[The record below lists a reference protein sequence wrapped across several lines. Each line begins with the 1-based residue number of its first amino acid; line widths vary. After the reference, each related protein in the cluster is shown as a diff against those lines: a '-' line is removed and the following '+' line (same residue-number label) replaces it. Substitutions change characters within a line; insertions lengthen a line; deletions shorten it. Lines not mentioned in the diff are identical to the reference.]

1 MPTVLS
7 KMRALFFKST
17 NDYMVIGQ
25 VLKMKNLVTDEQL
38 ETAVKVQRDTLAD
51 QGQAI
56 SLGMILAEL
65 GYVSEAE
72 IVRAINAH
80 YHLDVTSLADDIKGL
95 VGRKRG
101 TFVERLPAPRIPIW
115 LQFSAVIIAITVLTT
130 FVLNFFILS
139 RQKDQLYDQS
149 KKIGMVSLNYFAANA
164 RIPLLED
171 DILQL
176 NTLIKNTTAV
186 EGLVYAVI
194 VDQDQKIKAHT
205 DHDQIGKIL
214 NKSEPLSTETR
225 EGEITYFTTRLPTGR
240 QVLNLAHPVRFQ
252 DKLLGE
258 VHVGVS
264 IDFINE
270 LIRQNKKSVVSLTL
284 TIILVGILVALL
296 MGLRF
301 SHPIEKLVFAT
312 QEIGRGN
319 YHHKVQLGRNDELG
333 NLATAFNQMGNELLR
348 KSRMQESFG
357 KYVGAEVLDMIL
369 ANPEVNWLKGHR
381 NRATT
386 LIADIRGF
394 TAYSD
399 IREPEAVVEALN
411 EYFEIATRTII
422 HYGGY
427 IDKFIGDAVLAV
439 FGVPVYRRNHLE
451 RALRAAL
458 DLQAELK
465 KAGGGGNV
473 LLGAVG
479 ISIDT
484 GEVVA
489 GNIGTQE
496 KMEYTV
502 IGDSVNSASRLN
514 GLAEHLGE
522 VIISQAVFQTMGV
535 LVDAEPLAAP
545 DQGSFRS
552 GDLLP
557 AEKYQES
564 GRFRCDKDS
573 KACLNL
579 PGC

>member
-25 VLKMKNLVTDEQL
+25 VLKMRNLVTDEQL

-80 YHLDVTSLADDIKGL
+80 YHLDVTSLADDIKDL
-95 VGRKRG
+95 VGKKRG

-369 ANPEVNWLKGHR
+369 ANPEANWLKGHR

-394 TAYSD
+394 TAFSD

-465 KAGGGGNV
+465 KASGGGNV

-514 GLAEHLGE
+514 GLAGPGE

-535 LVDAEPLAAP
+535 LVDAEPLGPRQIKGVSEAVISYRLKSIRKAVVS
-545 DQGSFRS
+545 DATRIQR
-552 GDLLP
+552 P
-557 AEKYQES
+557 A
-564 GRFRCDKDS
+564 
-573 KACLNL
+573 
-579 PGC
+579 

>member
-1 MPTVLS
+1 MATFLS
-7 KMRALFFKST
+7 RIRELFIKST
-17 NDYMVIGQ
+17 NDYMIIGQ
-25 VLKMKNLVTDEQL
+25 VLKARNLVTDEQL
-38 ETAVKVQRDTLAD
+38 EKAVQVQRDTLAD
-51 QGQAI
+51 QGRAV
-56 SLGMILAEL
+56 SLGIILTEL
-65 GYVSEAE
+65 GYVGEAE
-72 IVRAINAH
+72 IVRAINDH
-80 YHLDVTSLADDIKGL
+80 YRLEVSSLADDIKEL
-95 VGRKRG
+95 VGKKRG

-171 DILQL
+171 NILQL

-186 EGLVYAVI
+186 EGLVYAII

-205 DHDQIGKIL
+205 DHDQIGKIHQQP
-214 NKSEPLSTETR
+214 EPLSPETR
-225 EGEITYFTTRLPTGR
+225 EGEMTYFTTRLPDGR
-240 QVLNLAHPVRFQ
+240 QVLNLTHPVSFQ

-270 LIRQNKKSVVSLTL
+270 LIRQNKKSIISLTL

-301 SHPIEKLVFAT
+301 SHPVEKLVYAT

-319 YHHKVQLGRNDELG
+319 YHYKVHLGRNDELG

-369 ANPEVNWLKGHR
+369 ANPEGNWLKGHR
-381 NRATT
+381 NQATT
-386 LIADIRGF
+386 VIADIRGF
-394 TAYSD
+394 TAFSD
-399 IREPEAVVEALN
+399 AREPEAVVEALN
-411 EYFEIATRTII
+411 EYFEIATRII
-422 HYGGY
+422 IRYGGY

-451 RALRAAL
+451 RGLAAAL
-458 DLQAELK
+458 DLQVELR
-465 KAGGGGNV
+465 KASGGGNT
-473 LLGAVG
+473 LLASVG

-502 IGDSVNSASRLN
+502 IGDSVNTASRLN
-514 GLAEHLGE
+514 GLAGPGE
-522 VIISQAVFQTMGV
+522 VIISQTVFQKMGP
-535 LVDAEPLAAP
+535 LVDAEPLGP
-545 DQGSFRS
+545 
-552 GDLLP
+552 
-557 AEKYQES
+557 YQIKGVS
-564 GRFRCDKDS
+564 DAVICYRLKSIS
-573 KACLNL
+573 KTIVSHATRTNR
-579 PGC
+579 PV

>member
-25 VLKMKNLVTDEQL
+25 VLKMRNLVTDEQL
-38 ETAVKVQRDTLAD
+38 ETAVKVQRDTLAE

-80 YHLDVTSLADDIKGL
+80 YHLDVTSLADDIKDL

-369 ANPEVNWLKGHR
+369 ANPEANWLKGHR

-465 KAGGGGNV
+465 KASGGGNV

-514 GLAEHLGE
+514 GLAGPGE

-535 LVDAEPLAAP
+535 LVDAEPLGPRQIKGVSEAVISYRLKSIRKAVVS
-545 DQGSFRS
+545 DATRIQR
-552 GDLLP
+552 P
-557 AEKYQES
+557 A
-564 GRFRCDKDS
+564 
-573 KACLNL
+573 
-579 PGC
+579 

>member
-25 VLKMKNLVTDEQL
+25 VLKMRNLVTDEQL

-80 YHLDVTSLADDIKGL
+80 YHLDVTSLADDIKDL

-369 ANPEVNWLKGHR
+369 ANPEANWLKGHR

-465 KAGGGGNV
+465 KANGGGNV

-514 GLAEHLGE
+514 GLAGPGE
-522 VIISQAVFQTMGV
+522 VIISQAVFQAMGV
-535 LVDAEPLAAP
+535 LVDAEPLGPRQIKGVSEAVISYRLKSIRKAVVS
-545 DQGSFRS
+545 DATRIQR
-552 GDLLP
+552 P
-557 AEKYQES
+557 A
-564 GRFRCDKDS
+564 
-573 KACLNL
+573 
-579 PGC
+579 

>member
-1 MPTVLS
+1 MPNFLA
-7 KMRALFFKST
+7 RIRELFLKSS
-17 NDYMVIGQ
+17 NDYMIIGQ
-25 VLKMKNLVTDEQL
+25 VLKAKNLVTDEQL
-38 ETAVKVQRDTLAD
+38 EKAVQVQRDTLAD
-51 QGQAI
+51 QGRAV
-56 SLGMILAEL
+56 SLGIILTEL
-65 GYVSEAE
+65 GFVSEAE
-72 IVRAINAH
+72 IVRAINDH
-80 YHLDVTSLADDIKGL
+80 YRLEVTSLADDIKEL
-95 VGRKRG
+95 VGKKRG

-139 RQKDQLYDQS
+139 RQKEQLYDQS

-171 DILQL
+171 NIPQL
-176 NTLIKNTTAV
+176 NTLIKNATAV
-186 EGLVYAVI
+186 EGLVYAII

-205 DHDQIGKIL
+205 DHDQIGKVYQQP
-214 NKSEPLSTETR
+214 EPLSPETR
-225 EGEITYFTTRLPTGR
+225 EKEMTYFTTRLPNGG
-240 QVLNLAHPVRFQ
+240 QVLNLAHPVSFQ

-270 LIRQNKKSVVSLTL
+270 LIRQNKKAIISLTL

-301 SHPIEKLVFAT
+301 SHPIERLVYAT

-319 YHHKVQLGRNDELG
+319 YHHKVHLGRNDELG

-369 ANPEVNWLKGHR
+369 ANPEGNWLRGHR
-381 NRATT
+381 NQATT
-386 LIADIRGF
+386 LFADIRGF
-394 TAYSD
+394 TAFSD
-399 IREPEAVVEALN
+399 AREPEAVVEALN
-411 EYFEIATRTII
+411 EYFEIATRII
-422 HYGGY
+422 IRYGGY

-451 RALRAAL
+451 RGLAAAL
-458 DLQAELK
+458 ELQSELR
-465 KAGGGGNV
+465 KATGGGNP
-473 LLGAVG
+473 LLTAVG

-502 IGDSVNSASRLN
+502 IGDSVNTASRLN
-514 GLAEHLGE
+514 GLAGPGE
-522 VIISQAVFQTMGV
+522 VIISQTVFQKMGP
-535 LVDAEPLAAP
+535 LVDAEPFGPCRIKGVADAVVCYRLKGLTKAP
-545 DQGSFRS
+545 VSHATGIKR
-552 GDLLP
+552 P
-557 AEKYQES
+557 A
-564 GRFRCDKDS
+564 
-573 KACLNL
+573 
-579 PGC
+579 

>member
-80 YHLDVTSLADDIKGL
+80 YHLDVTSLADDIKDL

-465 KAGGGGNV
+465 KASGGGNV

-514 GLAEHLGE
+514 GLAGPGE

-535 LVDAEPLAAP
+535 LVDAEPLGPRQIKGVSEAVISYRLKSIRKAVVS
-545 DQGSFRS
+545 DATRIQR
-552 GDLLP
+552 P
-557 AEKYQES
+557 A
-564 GRFRCDKDS
+564 
-573 KACLNL
+573 
-579 PGC
+579 

>member
-1 MPTVLS
+1 
-7 KMRALFFKST
+7 
-17 NDYMVIGQ
+17 
-25 VLKMKNLVTDEQL
+25 
-38 ETAVKVQRDTLAD
+38 
-51 QGQAI
+51 
-56 SLGMILAEL
+56 MILAEL

-319 YHHKVQLGRNDELG
+319 YRQ
-333 NLATAFNQMGNELLR
+333 
-348 KSRMQESFG
+348 
-357 KYVGAEVLDMIL
+357 
-369 ANPEVNWLKGHR
+369 
-381 NRATT
+381 
-386 LIADIRGF
+386 
-394 TAYSD
+394 
-399 IREPEAVVEALN
+399 
-411 EYFEIATRTII
+411 
-422 HYGGY
+422 
-427 IDKFIGDAVLAV
+427 
-439 FGVPVYRRNHLE
+439 
-451 RALRAAL
+451 
-458 DLQAELK
+458 
-465 KAGGGGNV
+465 
-473 LLGAVG
+473 
-479 ISIDT
+479 
-484 GEVVA
+484 
-489 GNIGTQE
+489 
-496 KMEYTV
+496 
-502 IGDSVNSASRLN
+502 
-514 GLAEHLGE
+514 
-522 VIISQAVFQTMGV
+522 
-535 LVDAEPLAAP
+535 
-545 DQGSFRS
+545 QGSAGPQRRTR
-552 GDLLP
+552 
-557 AEKYQES
+557 Q
-564 GRFRCDKDS
+564 
-573 KACLNL
+573 
-579 PGC
+579 PGHGV

>member
-1 MPTVLS
+1 MPTFLA
-7 KMRALFFKST
+7 RIREIFRKSS
-17 NDYMVIGQ
+17 NDYMIIGQ
-25 VLKMKNLVTDEQL
+25 VLKAKHLVTDEQL
-38 ETAVKVQRDTLAD
+38 EKAVQVQRDTLAD
-51 QGQAI
+51 QGRAV
-56 SLGMILAEL
+56 SLGIILTEL
-65 GYVSEAE
+65 GFVSEAE
-72 IVRAINAH
+72 IVRAINDH
-80 YHLDVTSLADDIKGL
+80 YRLEVTSLADDIKEL
-95 VGRKRG
+95 VGKKRG

-139 RQKDQLYDQS
+139 RQKEQLYEQS

-171 DILQL
+171 NIPQL
-176 NTLIKNTTAV
+176 NTLIKNATAV
-186 EGLVYAVI
+186 EGLVYAII

-205 DHDQIGKIL
+205 DHDQIGKVYQQP
-214 NKSEPLSTETR
+214 EPLSPETR
-225 EGEITYFTTRLPTGR
+225 EKEMTYFTTRLPNGG
-240 QVLNLAHPVRFQ
+240 QVLNLAHPVSFQ

-270 LIRQNKKSVVSLTL
+270 LIRQNKKAIISLTL

-301 SHPIEKLVFAT
+301 SHPIERLVYAT

-319 YHHKVQLGRNDELG
+319 YHHKVHLGRNDELG

-369 ANPEVNWLKGHR
+369 ANPEGNWLRGHR
-381 NRATT
+381 NKATT
-386 LIADIRGF
+386 LFADIRGF
-394 TAYSD
+394 TAFSD
-399 IREPEAVVEALN
+399 AREPEAVVEALN
-411 EYFEIATRTII
+411 EYFEIATRII
-422 HYGGY
+422 IRYGGY

-451 RALRAAL
+451 RGLAAAL
-458 DLQAELK
+458 ELQSELR
-465 KAGGGGNV
+465 KASGGGNP
-473 LLGAVG
+473 LLTAVG

-502 IGDSVNSASRLN
+502 IGDSVNTASRLN
-514 GLAEHLGE
+514 GLAGPGE
-522 VIISQAVFQTMGV
+522 VIISQTVFQKMGP
-535 LVDAEPLAAP
+535 LVDAEPFGPCRIKGVADAVVCYRLKGLTKAP
-545 DQGSFRS
+545 VSHATRIKR
-552 GDLLP
+552 P
-557 AEKYQES
+557 A
-564 GRFRCDKDS
+564 
-573 KACLNL
+573 
-579 PGC
+579 

>member
-25 VLKMKNLVTDEQL
+25 VLKMRNLVTDEQL

-80 YHLDVTSLADDIKGL
+80 YHLDVTSLADDIKDL

-465 KAGGGGNV
+465 KASGGGNV

-514 GLAEHLGE
+514 GLAGPGE

-535 LVDAEPLAAP
+535 LVDAEPLGPRQIKGVSEAVISYRLKSIRKAVVS
-545 DQGSFRS
+545 DATRIQR
-552 GDLLP
+552 P
-557 AEKYQES
+557 A
-564 GRFRCDKDS
+564 
-573 KACLNL
+573 
-579 PGC
+579 

>member
-1 MPTVLS
+1 MPTLLA
-7 KMRALFFKST
+7 KIRALFVKST
-17 NDYMVIGQ
+17 NDYMIIGE
-25 VLKMKNLVTDEQL
+25 VLKMRNLVTDEQL
-38 ETAVKVQRDTLAD
+38 ETAVTVQRETLAER
-51 QGQAI
+51 GQAV
-56 SLGMILAEL
+56 SLGMILVEL
-65 GYVSEAE
+65 GYVGEAE
-72 IVRAINAH
+72 IVAAINAH
-80 YHLDVTSLADDIKGL
+80 YHLQVTSLSDDIKDL
-95 VGRKRG
+95 VNKKRG
-101 TFVERLPAPRIPIW
+101 TFVDRLPAPRIPIW

-171 DILQL
+171 NILQL

-186 EGLVYAVI
+186 EGLVYAII

-205 DHDQIGKIL
+205 DHNQIGKVHQ
-214 NKSEPLSTETR
+214 KSPPVSPETR
-225 EGEITYFTTRLPTGR
+225 EGEMTYFTTRLPTGR
-240 QVLNLAHPVRFQ
+240 QVLNLTHPVRFQ

-270 LIRQNKKSVVSLTL
+270 LIRQNKKSVISLTL

-301 SHPIEKLVFAT
+301 SHPIEKLVYAT

-319 YHHKVQLGRNDELG
+319 YRYKVQLGRNDELG

-369 ANPEVNWLKGHR
+369 ANPEGNWLKGHR

-394 TAYSD
+394 TAFSNA
-399 IREPEAVVEALN
+399 REPEAVVEALN
-411 EYFEIATRTII
+411 EYFEIATRVII
-422 HYGGY
+422 RYGGY

-458 DLQAELK
+458 DLQAELQ
-465 KAGGGGNV
+465 KASGNNA
-473 LLGAVG
+473 LLGVVG
-479 ISIDT
+479 ISVDT

-502 IGDSVNSASRLN
+502 IGDSVNTASRLN
-514 GLAEHLGE
+514 GLAGPGE
-522 VIISQAVFQTMGV
+522 VIISEAVFQKMGA
-535 LVDAEPLAAP
+535 LVDAEPLGPHQIKGVSEAVI
-545 DQGSFRS
+545 SYRLKS
-552 GDLLP
+552 I
-557 AEKYQES
+557 
-564 GRFRCDKDS
+564 R
-573 KACLNL
+573 KAVYSHETRIKR
-579 PGC
+579 PV

>member
-80 YHLDVTSLADDIKGL
+80 YHLDVTSLADDIKDL

-394 TAYSD
+394 TAFSD

-465 KAGGGGNV
+465 KASGGGNV

-514 GLAEHLGE
+514 GLAGPGE

-535 LVDAEPLAAP
+535 LVDAEPLGPRQIKGVSEAVISYRLKSIRKAVVS
-545 DQGSFRS
+545 DATRIQR
-552 GDLLP
+552 P
-557 AEKYQES
+557 A
-564 GRFRCDKDS
+564 
-573 KACLNL
+573 
-579 PGC
+579 

>member
-25 VLKMKNLVTDEQL
+25 VLKMRNLVTDEQL

-80 YHLDVTSLADDIKGL
+80 YHLDVTSLADDIKDL

-312 QEIGRGN
+312 QEISRGN

-465 KAGGGGNV
+465 KASGGGNV

-514 GLAEHLGE
+514 GLAGPGE

-535 LVDAEPLAAP
+535 LVDAEPLGPRQIKGVSEAVISYRLKSIRKAVVS
-545 DQGSFRS
+545 DATRIQR
-552 GDLLP
+552 P
-557 AEKYQES
+557 A
-564 GRFRCDKDS
+564 
-573 KACLNL
+573 
-579 PGC
+579 

>member
-25 VLKMKNLVTDEQL
+25 VLKMRNLVTDEQL

-80 YHLDVTSLADDIKGL
+80 YHLDVTSLADDIKDL

-394 TAYSD
+394 TAFSD

-465 KAGGGGNV
+465 KASGGGNV

-514 GLAEHLGE
+514 GLAGPGE
-522 VIISQAVFQTMGV
+522 VIISQAVFQAMGV
-535 LVDAEPLAAP
+535 LVDAEPLGPRQIKGVSEAVISYRLKSIRKAVVS
-545 DQGSFRS
+545 DATRIQR
-552 GDLLP
+552 P
-557 AEKYQES
+557 A
-564 GRFRCDKDS
+564 
-573 KACLNL
+573 
-579 PGC
+579 

>member
-1 MPTVLS
+1 MPTVFS

-25 VLKMKNLVTDEQL
+25 VLKMRNLVTDEQL

-80 YHLDVTSLADDIKGL
+80 YHLDVTSLADDIKDL

-394 TAYSD
+394 TAFSD

-465 KAGGGGNV
+465 KASGGGNV

-514 GLAEHLGE
+514 GLAGPGE

-535 LVDAEPLAAP
+535 LVDAEPLGPRQIKGVSEAVISYRLKSIRKAVVS
-545 DQGSFRS
+545 DATRIQR
-552 GDLLP
+552 P
-557 AEKYQES
+557 A
-564 GRFRCDKDS
+564 
-573 KACLNL
+573 
-579 PGC
+579 

>member
-1 MPTVLS
+1 MPTLLA
-7 KMRALFFKST
+7 KIRALFVKST
-17 NDYMVIGQ
+17 NDYMIIGE
-25 VLKMKNLVTDEQL
+25 VLKMRNLVTDEQL
-38 ETAVKVQRDTLAD
+38 ETAVTVQRETLAER
-51 QGQAI
+51 GQAV
-56 SLGMILAEL
+56 SLGMILVEL
-65 GYVSEAE
+65 GYVGEAE
-72 IVRAINAH
+72 IVAAINAH
-80 YHLDVTSLADDIKGL
+80 YHLQVTSLSDDIKDL
-95 VGRKRG
+95 VSKKRG
-101 TFVERLPAPRIPIW
+101 TFVDRLPAPRIPIW

-171 DILQL
+171 NILQL

-186 EGLVYAVI
+186 EGLVYAII

-205 DHDQIGKIL
+205 DHNQIGKVHQ
-214 NKSEPLSTETR
+214 KSPPLSPETR
-225 EGEITYFTTRLPTGR
+225 EGEMTYFTTRLPTGR
-240 QVLNLAHPVRFQ
+240 QVLNLTHPVRFQ

-270 LIRQNKKSVVSLTL
+270 LIRQNKKSVISLTL

-301 SHPIEKLVFAT
+301 SHPIEKLVYAT

-319 YHHKVQLGRNDELG
+319 YRYKVQLGRNDELG

-369 ANPEVNWLKGHR
+369 ANPEGNWLKGHR

-394 TAYSD
+394 TAFSNA
-399 IREPEAVVEALN
+399 REPEAVVEALN
-411 EYFEIATRTII
+411 EYFEIATRVII
-422 HYGGY
+422 RYGGY

-458 DLQAELK
+458 DLQAELQ
-465 KAGGGGNV
+465 KASGNNA
-473 LLGAVG
+473 LLGVVG
-479 ISIDT
+479 ISVDT

-502 IGDSVNSASRLN
+502 IGDSVNTASRLN
-514 GLAEHLGE
+514 GLAGPGE
-522 VIISQAVFQTMGV
+522 VIISEAVFQKMGA
-535 LVDAEPLAAP
+535 LVDAEPLGPHQIKGVSEAVI
-545 DQGSFRS
+545 SYRLKS
-552 GDLLP
+552 I
-557 AEKYQES
+557 
-564 GRFRCDKDS
+564 R
-573 KACLNL
+573 KAVYSHETRIKR
-579 PGC
+579 PV

>member
-1 MPTVLS
+1 MPTFLA
-7 KMRALFFKST
+7 RIRELFLKSS
-17 NDYMVIGQ
+17 NDYMIIGQ
-25 VLKMKNLVTDEQL
+25 VLKAKNLVTDEQL
-38 ETAVKVQRDTLAD
+38 EKAVQVQRDTLAD
-51 QGQAI
+51 QGRAV
-56 SLGMILAEL
+56 SLGIILTEL
-65 GYVSEAE
+65 GFVSEAE
-72 IVRAINAH
+72 IVRAINDH
-80 YHLDVTSLADDIKGL
+80 YRLEVTSLADDIKEL
-95 VGRKRG
+95 VGKKRG

-139 RQKDQLYDQS
+139 RQKEQLYEQS

-171 DILQL
+171 NIPQL
-176 NTLIKNTTAV
+176 NTLIKNATAV
-186 EGLVYAVI
+186 EGLVYAII

-205 DHDQIGKIL
+205 DHDQIGKVYQQP
-214 NKSEPLSTETR
+214 EPLSPETR
-225 EGEITYFTTRLPTGR
+225 EKKMTYFTTRLPNGG
-240 QVLNLAHPVRFQ
+240 QVLNLAHPVSFQ

-270 LIRQNKKSVVSLTL
+270 LIRQNKKAIISLTL

-301 SHPIEKLVFAT
+301 SHPIERLVYAT

-319 YHHKVQLGRNDELG
+319 YHHKVHLGRNDELG

-369 ANPEVNWLKGHR
+369 ANPEGNWLRGHR
-381 NRATT
+381 NQATT
-386 LIADIRGF
+386 LFADIRGF
-394 TAYSD
+394 TAFSD
-399 IREPEAVVEALN
+399 AREPEAVVEALN
-411 EYFEIATRTII
+411 EYFEIATRVII
-422 HYGGY
+422 RYGGY

-451 RALRAAL
+451 RGLAAAL
-458 DLQAELK
+458 ELQSELR
-465 KAGGGGNV
+465 KATGGGNP
-473 LLGAVG
+473 LLTAVG

-514 GLAEHLGE
+514 GLAGPGE
-522 VIISQAVFQTMGV
+522 VIISQTVFQKMGP
-535 LVDAEPLAAP
+535 LVDAEPFGPCRIKGVADAVVCYRLKGLTKAP
-545 DQGSFRS
+545 VSHATGIKR
-552 GDLLP
+552 P
-557 AEKYQES
+557 A
-564 GRFRCDKDS
+564 
-573 KACLNL
+573 
-579 PGC
+579 

>member
-1 MPTVLS
+1 MPSLLA
-7 KMRALFFKST
+7 KIRELFVKSS
-17 NDYMVIGQ
+17 NDYMIIGQ
-25 VLKMKNLVTDEQL
+25 VLKTRNLVTDEQL
-38 ETAVKVQRDTLAD
+38 ATAVRVQRETLAE
-51 QGQAI
+51 QGQAV

-65 GYVSEAE
+65 GYVGEAE

-80 YHLDVTSLADDIKGL
+80 YHLEVTSLSDDIKDL
-95 VGRKRG
+95 VSKKRG

-171 DILQL
+171 NILQL

-186 EGLVYAVI
+186 EGLVYAII
-194 VDQDQKIKAHT
+194 VDQDQIIKAHT
-205 DHDQIGKIL
+205 DHNQIGKIHQ
-214 NKSEPLSTETR
+214 KSAPLSPEIR
-225 EGEITYFTTRLPTGR
+225 EGEMTYFTTRLATGR

-270 LIRQNKKSVVSLTL
+270 LIRQNKKSVISLTL

-301 SHPIEKLVFAT
+301 SHPIEKLVYAT

-369 ANPEVNWLKGHR
+369 ANPEGNWLKGHR

-394 TAYSD
+394 TAFSNA
-399 IREPEAVVEALN
+399 REPEAVVEALN
-411 EYFEIATRTII
+411 EYFEIATRVII
-422 HYGGY
+422 RYGGY

-451 RALRAAL
+451 RALGAAL

-465 KAGGGGNV
+465 KASGGGNV

-502 IGDSVNSASRLN
+502 IGDSVNAASRLN
-514 GLAEHLGE
+514 GLAGPGE
-522 VIISQAVFQTMGV
+522 VIISQAVFQKMGA
-535 LVDAEPLAAP
+535 LVDAEPLGPRQIKGVSEAVACYRLK
-545 DQGSFRS
+545 SIR
-552 GDLLP
+552 
-557 AEKYQES
+557 
-564 GRFRCDKDS
+564 
-573 KACLNL
+573 KAVVSYETRIKR
-579 PGC
+579 PV

>member
-25 VLKMKNLVTDEQL
+25 VLKMRNLVTDEQL
-38 ETAVKVQRDTLAD
+38 ETAVKVQRDTLAE

-80 YHLDVTSLADDIKGL
+80 YHLDVTSLADDIKDL

-369 ANPEVNWLKGHR
+369 ANPEANWLKGHR

-394 TAYSD
+394 TAFSD

-465 KAGGGGNV
+465 KANGGGNV

-514 GLAEHLGE
+514 GLAGPGE
-522 VIISQAVFQTMGV
+522 VIISQAVFQAMGV
-535 LVDAEPLAAP
+535 LVDAEPLGPRQIKGVSEAVISYRLKSIRKAVVS
-545 DQGSFRS
+545 DATRIQR
-552 GDLLP
+552 P
-557 AEKYQES
+557 A
-564 GRFRCDKDS
+564 
-573 KACLNL
+573 
-579 PGC
+579 

>member
-1 MPTVLS
+1 
-7 KMRALFFKST
+7 MRALFFKST

-38 ETAVKVQRDTLAD
+38 ETAVKVQRDTLAE

-80 YHLDVTSLADDIKGL
+80 YHLDVTSLADDIKDL

-369 ANPEVNWLKGHR
+369 ANPEANWLKGHR

-394 TAYSD
+394 TAFSD

-465 KAGGGGNV
+465 KASGGGNV

-514 GLAEHLGE
+514 GLAGPGE

-535 LVDAEPLAAP
+535 LVDAEPLGPRQIKGVSEAVISYRLKSIRKAVVS
-545 DQGSFRS
+545 DATRIQR
-552 GDLLP
+552 P
-557 AEKYQES
+557 A
-564 GRFRCDKDS
+564 
-573 KACLNL
+573 
-579 PGC
+579 

>member
-1 MPTVLS
+1 
-7 KMRALFFKST
+7 MRALFFKST

-25 VLKMKNLVTDEQL
+25 VLKMRNLVTDEQL

-80 YHLDVTSLADDIKGL
+80 YHLDVTSLADDIKDL

-369 ANPEVNWLKGHR
+369 ANPEANWLKGHR

-394 TAYSD
+394 TAFSD

-465 KAGGGGNV
+465 KASGGGNV

-514 GLAEHLGE
+514 GLAGPGE

-535 LVDAEPLAAP
+535 LVDAEPLGPRQIKGVSEAVISYRLKSIRKAVVS
-545 DQGSFRS
+545 DATRIQR
-552 GDLLP
+552 P
-557 AEKYQES
+557 A
-564 GRFRCDKDS
+564 
-573 KACLNL
+573 
-579 PGC
+579 

>member
-25 VLKMKNLVTDEQL
+25 VLKMRNLVTDEQL

-465 KAGGGGNV
+465 KASGGGNV

-514 GLAEHLGE
+514 GLAGPGE

-535 LVDAEPLAAP
+535 LVDAEPLGPRQIKGVSEAVISYRLKSIRKAVVS
-545 DQGSFRS
+545 DATRIQR
-552 GDLLP
+552 P
-557 AEKYQES
+557 A
-564 GRFRCDKDS
+564 
-573 KACLNL
+573 
-579 PGC
+579 

>member
-1 MPTVLS
+1 MPTLLA
-7 KMRALFFKST
+7 KIRALFVKST
-17 NDYMVIGQ
+17 NDYMIIGE
-25 VLKMKNLVTDEQL
+25 VLKMRNLVTDEQL
-38 ETAVKVQRDTLAD
+38 ETAVTVQRETLAER
-51 QGQAI
+51 GQAV
-56 SLGMILAEL
+56 SLGMILVEL
-65 GYVSEAE
+65 GYVGEAE
-72 IVRAINAH
+72 IVAAINAH
-80 YHLDVTSLADDIKGL
+80 YHLQVTSLSDDIKDL
-95 VGRKRG
+95 VNKKRG
-101 TFVERLPAPRIPIW
+101 TFVDRLPAPRIPIW

-149 KKIGMVSLNYFAANA
+149 KKIGMVSLNYFAVNA

-171 DILQL
+171 NILQL

-186 EGLVYAVI
+186 EGLVYAII

-205 DHDQIGKIL
+205 DHNQIGKVHQ
-214 NKSEPLSTETR
+214 KSPPLSPETR
-225 EGEITYFTTRLPTGR
+225 EGEMTYFTTRLPTGR
-240 QVLNLAHPVRFQ
+240 QVLNLTHPVRFQ

-270 LIRQNKKSVVSLTL
+270 LIRQNKKSVISLTL

-301 SHPIEKLVFAT
+301 SHPIEKLVYAT

-319 YHHKVQLGRNDELG
+319 YRYKVQLGRNDELG

-369 ANPEVNWLKGHR
+369 ANPEGNWLKGHR

-394 TAYSD
+394 TAFSNA
-399 IREPEAVVEALN
+399 REPEAVVEALN
-411 EYFEIATRTII
+411 EYFEIATRVII
-422 HYGGY
+422 RYGGY

-458 DLQAELK
+458 DLQAELQ
-465 KAGGGGNV
+465 KASGNNV
-473 LLGAVG
+473 LLGVVG
-479 ISIDT
+479 ISVDT

-502 IGDSVNSASRLN
+502 IGDSVNTASRLN
-514 GLAEHLGE
+514 GLAGPGE
-522 VIISQAVFQTMGV
+522 VIISEAVFQKMGA
-535 LVDAEPLAAP
+535 LVDAEPLGPHQIKGVSEAVI
-545 DQGSFRS
+545 SYRLKS
-552 GDLLP
+552 I
-557 AEKYQES
+557 
-564 GRFRCDKDS
+564 R
-573 KACLNL
+573 KAVFSHETRIKR
-579 PGC
+579 PV

>member
-240 QVLNLAHPVRFQ
+240 QVLNLAHPVRFK

-465 KAGGGGNV
+465 KASGGGNV

-514 GLAEHLGE
+514 GLAGPGE

-535 LVDAEPLAAP
+535 LVDAEPLGPRQIKGVSEAVISYRLKSIRKAVVS
-545 DQGSFRS
+545 DATRIQR
-552 GDLLP
+552 P
-557 AEKYQES
+557 A
-564 GRFRCDKDS
+564 
-573 KACLNL
+573 
-579 PGC
+579 

>member
-1 MPTVLS
+1 MI
-7 KMRALFFKST
+7 
-17 NDYMVIGQ
+17 IGQ
-25 VLKMKNLVTDEQL
+25 VLKAKNLVTDEQL
-38 ETAVKVQRDTLAD
+38 EKAVQVQRDTLAD
-51 QGQAI
+51 QGRAV
-56 SLGMILAEL
+56 SLGIILTEL
-65 GYVSEAE
+65 GFVSEAE
-72 IVRAINAH
+72 IVRAINDH
-80 YHLDVTSLADDIKGL
+80 YRLEVTSLADDIKEL
-95 VGRKRG
+95 VGKKRG

-139 RQKDQLYDQS
+139 RQKEQLYEQS

-171 DILQL
+171 NIPQL
-176 NTLIKNTTAV
+176 NTLIKNATAV
-186 EGLVYAVI
+186 EGLVYAII

-205 DHDQIGKIL
+205 DHDQIGKVYQQP
-214 NKSEPLSTETR
+214 EPLSPETR
-225 EGEITYFTTRLPTGR
+225 EKKMTYFTTRLPNGG
-240 QVLNLAHPVRFQ
+240 QVLNLAHPVSFQ

-270 LIRQNKKSVVSLTL
+270 LIRQNKKAIISLTL

-301 SHPIEKLVFAT
+301 SHPIERLVYAT

-319 YHHKVQLGRNDELG
+319 YHHKVHLGRNDELG

-369 ANPEVNWLKGHR
+369 ANPEGNWLRGHR
-381 NRATT
+381 NQATT
-386 LIADIRGF
+386 LFADIRGF
-394 TAYSD
+394 TAFSD
-399 IREPEAVVEALN
+399 AREPEAVVEALN
-411 EYFEIATRTII
+411 EYFEIATRVII
-422 HYGGY
+422 RYGGY

-451 RALRAAL
+451 RGLAAAL
-458 DLQAELK
+458 ELQSELR
-465 KAGGGGNV
+465 KATGGGNP
-473 LLGAVG
+473 LLTAVG

-514 GLAEHLGE
+514 GLAGPGE
-522 VIISQAVFQTMGV
+522 VIISQTVFQKMGP
-535 LVDAEPLAAP
+535 LVDAEPFGPCRIKGVADAVVCYRLKGLTKVPVSHAT
-545 DQGSFRS
+545 GIKR
-552 GDLLP
+552 P
-557 AEKYQES
+557 A
-564 GRFRCDKDS
+564 
-573 KACLNL
+573 
-579 PGC
+579 

>member
-1 MPTVLS
+1 MPTLLA
-7 KMRALFFKST
+7 KIRALFVKST
-17 NDYMVIGQ
+17 NDYMIIGE
-25 VLKMKNLVTDEQL
+25 VLKMRNLVTDEQL
-38 ETAVKVQRDTLAD
+38 ETALTVQRETLAER
-51 QGQAI
+51 GQAV
-56 SLGMILAEL
+56 SLGMILVEL
-65 GYVSEAE
+65 GYVGEAE
-72 IVRAINAH
+72 IVEAINAH
-80 YHLDVTSLADDIKGL
+80 YHLQVISLSDDIKDL
-95 VGRKRG
+95 VSKKRG
-101 TFVERLPAPRIPIW
+101 TFVDRLPAPRIPIW

-171 DILQL
+171 NILQL

-186 EGLVYAVI
+186 EGLVYAII

-205 DHDQIGKIL
+205 DHNQIGKIHQ
-214 NKSEPLSTETR
+214 KSPPLSPETR
-225 EGEITYFTTRLPTGR
+225 EGEMTYFTTRLPTGR
-240 QVLNLAHPVRFQ
+240 QVLNLTHPVRFQ

-270 LIRQNKKSVVSLTL
+270 LIRQNKKSVISLTL

-301 SHPIEKLVFAT
+301 SHPIEKLVYAT

-319 YHHKVQLGRNDELG
+319 YRYKVQLGRNDELG

-369 ANPEVNWLKGHR
+369 ANPEGNWLKGHR

-394 TAYSD
+394 TAFSNA
-399 IREPEAVVEALN
+399 REPEAVVEALN
-411 EYFEIATRTII
+411 EYFEIATRVII
-422 HYGGY
+422 RYGGY

-458 DLQAELK
+458 DLQAELQ
-465 KAGGGGNV
+465 KASGKNA
-473 LLGAVG
+473 LLGVVG
-479 ISIDT
+479 ISVDT

-502 IGDSVNSASRLN
+502 IGDSVNTASRLN
-514 GLAEHLGE
+514 GLAGPGE
-522 VIISQAVFQTMGV
+522 VIISEAVFQKMGA
-535 LVDAEPLAAP
+535 LVEAEPLGPHQIKGVSEAVI
-545 DQGSFRS
+545 SYRLKS
-552 GDLLP
+552 I
-557 AEKYQES
+557 
-564 GRFRCDKDS
+564 R
-573 KACLNL
+573 KAVFSHETRIKRLV
-579 PGC
+579 

>member
-25 VLKMKNLVTDEQL
+25 VLKMRNLVTDEQL

-369 ANPEVNWLKGHR
+369 ANPEANWLKGHR

-394 TAYSD
+394 TAFSD

-465 KAGGGGNV
+465 KASGGGNV

-514 GLAEHLGE
+514 GLAGPGE

-535 LVDAEPLAAP
+535 LVDAEPLGPRQIKGVSEAVISYRLKSIRKAVVS
-545 DQGSFRS
+545 DATRIQR
-552 GDLLP
+552 P
-557 AEKYQES
+557 A
-564 GRFRCDKDS
+564 
-573 KACLNL
+573 
-579 PGC
+579 

>member
-1 MPTVLS
+1 MPTLLA
-7 KMRALFFKST
+7 KIRALFVKST
-17 NDYMVIGQ
+17 NDYMIIGE
-25 VLKMKNLVTDEQL
+25 VLKMRNLVTDEQL
-38 ETAVKVQRDTLAD
+38 ETAVTVQRETLAER
-51 QGQAI
+51 GQAV
-56 SLGMILAEL
+56 SLGMILVEL
-65 GYVSEAE
+65 GYVGEAE
-72 IVRAINAH
+72 IVEAINAH
-80 YHLDVTSLADDIKGL
+80 YHLQVTSLSDDIKDL
-95 VGRKRG
+95 VSKKRG
-101 TFVERLPAPRIPIW
+101 TFVDRLPAPRIPIW

-171 DILQL
+171 NILQL

-186 EGLVYAVI
+186 EGLVYAII

-205 DHDQIGKIL
+205 DHNQIGKVHQ
-214 NKSEPLSTETR
+214 KSPPLSPETR
-225 EGEITYFTTRLPTGR
+225 EGEMTYFTTRLPTGR
-240 QVLNLAHPVRFQ
+240 QVLNLTHPVRFQ

-270 LIRQNKKSVVSLTL
+270 LIRQNKKSVISLTL

-301 SHPIEKLVFAT
+301 SHPIEKLVYAT

-319 YHHKVQLGRNDELG
+319 YRYKVQLGRNDELG

-369 ANPEVNWLKGHR
+369 ANPEGNWLKGHR

-394 TAYSD
+394 TAFSNA
-399 IREPEAVVEALN
+399 REPEAVVEALN
-411 EYFEIATRTII
+411 EYFEIATRVII
-422 HYGGY
+422 RYGGY

-458 DLQAELK
+458 DLQAELQ
-465 KAGGGGNV
+465 KASGQNA
-473 LLGAVG
+473 LLGVVG

-502 IGDSVNSASRLN
+502 IGDSVNTASRLN
-514 GLAEHLGE
+514 GLAGPGE
-522 VIISQAVFQTMGV
+522 VIISEAVFQKMGA
-535 LVDAEPLAAP
+535 LVDAEPLGPHQIKGVSEAVI
-545 DQGSFRS
+545 SYRLKS
-552 GDLLP
+552 I
-557 AEKYQES
+557 
-564 GRFRCDKDS
+564 R
-573 KACLNL
+573 KAVFSHETRIKR
-579 PGC
+579 PV

>member
-25 VLKMKNLVTDEQL
+25 VLKMRNLVTDEQL

-80 YHLDVTSLADDIKGL
+80 YHLDVTSLADDIKDL

-394 TAYSD
+394 TAFSD

-465 KAGGGGNV
+465 KASGGGNV

-514 GLAEHLGE
+514 GLAGPGE

-535 LVDAEPLAAP
+535 LVDAEPLGPRQIKGVSEAVISYRLKSIRKAVVS
-545 DQGSFRS
+545 DATRIQR
-552 GDLLP
+552 P
-557 AEKYQES
+557 A
-564 GRFRCDKDS
+564 
-573 KACLNL
+573 
-579 PGC
+579 

>member
-25 VLKMKNLVTDEQL
+25 VLKMRNLVTDEQL

-205 DHDQIGKIL
+205 DHDQIGKIF

-465 KAGGGGNV
+465 KASGGGNV

-514 GLAEHLGE
+514 GLAGPGE

-535 LVDAEPLAAP
+535 LVDAEPLGPRQIKGVSEAVISYRLKSIRKAVVS
-545 DQGSFRS
+545 DATRIQR
-552 GDLLP
+552 P
-557 AEKYQES
+557 A
-564 GRFRCDKDS
+564 
-573 KACLNL
+573 
-579 PGC
+579 

>member
-25 VLKMKNLVTDEQL
+25 VLKMRNLVTDEQL

-80 YHLDVTSLADDIKGL
+80 YHLDVTSLADDIKDL

-369 ANPEVNWLKGHR
+369 ANPEANWLKGHR

-465 KAGGGGNV
+465 KASGGGNV

-514 GLAEHLGE
+514 GLAGPGE

-535 LVDAEPLAAP
+535 LVDAEPLGPRQIKGVSEAVISYRLKSIRKAVVS
-545 DQGSFRS
+545 DATRIQR
-552 GDLLP
+552 P
-557 AEKYQES
+557 A
-564 GRFRCDKDS
+564 
-573 KACLNL
+573 
-579 PGC
+579 

>member
-25 VLKMKNLVTDEQL
+25 VLKMRNLVTDEQL

-80 YHLDVTSLADDIKGL
+80 YHLDVTSLADDIKDL

-369 ANPEVNWLKGHR
+369 ANPEANWLKGHR

-465 KAGGGGNV
+465 KASGGGNV

-514 GLAEHLGE
+514 GLAGPGE
-522 VIISQAVFQTMGV
+522 VIISQDVFQTMGV
-535 LVDAEPLAAP
+535 LVDAEPLGPRQIKGVSEAVISYRLKSIRKAVVS
-545 DQGSFRS
+545 DATRIQR
-552 GDLLP
+552 P
-557 AEKYQES
+557 A
-564 GRFRCDKDS
+564 
-573 KACLNL
+573 
-579 PGC
+579 

>member
-1 MPTVLS
+1 MPTLLA
-7 KMRALFFKST
+7 KIRALFVKST
-17 NDYMVIGQ
+17 NDYMIIGE
-25 VLKMKNLVTDEQL
+25 VLKMRNLVTDEQL
-38 ETAVKVQRDTLAD
+38 ETAVTVQRETLAER
-51 QGQAI
+51 GQAV
-56 SLGMILAEL
+56 SLGMILVEL
-65 GYVSEAE
+65 GYVGEAE
-72 IVRAINAH
+72 IVAAINAH
-80 YHLDVTSLADDIKGL
+80 YHLQVTSLSDDIKDL
-95 VGRKRG
+95 VSKKRG
-101 TFVERLPAPRIPIW
+101 TFVDRLPAPRIPIW

-171 DILQL
+171 NILQL

-186 EGLVYAVI
+186 EGLVYAII

-205 DHDQIGKIL
+205 DHNQIGKVHQ
-214 NKSEPLSTETR
+214 KSPPLSPETR
-225 EGEITYFTTRLPTGR
+225 EGEMTYFTTRLPTGR
-240 QVLNLAHPVRFQ
+240 QVLNLTHPVRFQ

-270 LIRQNKKSVVSLTL
+270 LIRQNKKSVISLTL

-301 SHPIEKLVFAT
+301 SHPIEKLVYAT

-319 YHHKVQLGRNDELG
+319 YRYKVQLGRNDELG

-369 ANPEVNWLKGHR
+369 ANPEGNWLKGHR
-381 NRATT
+381 NQATT

-394 TAYSD
+394 TAFSNA
-399 IREPEAVVEALN
+399 REPEAVVEALN
-411 EYFEIATRTII
+411 EYFEIATRVII
-422 HYGGY
+422 RYGGY

-458 DLQAELK
+458 DLQAELQ
-465 KAGGGGNV
+465 KASGNNA
-473 LLGAVG
+473 LLGVVG
-479 ISIDT
+479 ISVDT

-502 IGDSVNSASRLN
+502 IGDSVNTASRLN
-514 GLAEHLGE
+514 GLAGPGE
-522 VIISQAVFQTMGV
+522 VIISEAVFQKMGA
-535 LVDAEPLAAP
+535 LVDAEPLGPHQIKGVSEAVI
-545 DQGSFRS
+545 SYRLKS
-552 GDLLP
+552 I
-557 AEKYQES
+557 
-564 GRFRCDKDS
+564 R
-573 KACLNL
+573 KAVYSHETRIKR
-579 PGC
+579 PV

>member
-1 MPTVLS
+1 MPTVHS

-465 KAGGGGNV
+465 KASGGGNV

-514 GLAEHLGE
+514 GLAGPGE

-535 LVDAEPLAAP
+535 LVDAEPLGPRQIKGVSEAVISYRLKSIRKAVVS
-545 DQGSFRS
+545 DATRIQR
-552 GDLLP
+552 P
-557 AEKYQES
+557 A
-564 GRFRCDKDS
+564 
-573 KACLNL
+573 
-579 PGC
+579 

>member
-80 YHLDVTSLADDIKGL
+80 YHLDVTSLADDIKDL
-95 VGRKRG
+95 VGKKRG

-369 ANPEVNWLKGHR
+369 ANPEANWLKGHR

-394 TAYSD
+394 TAFSD

-465 KAGGGGNV
+465 KANGGGNV

-514 GLAEHLGE
+514 GLAGPGE
-522 VIISQAVFQTMGV
+522 VIISQAVFQAMGV
-535 LVDAEPLAAP
+535 LVDAEPLGPRQIKGVSEAVISYRLKSIRKAVVS
-545 DQGSFRS
+545 DATRIQR
-552 GDLLP
+552 P
-557 AEKYQES
+557 A
-564 GRFRCDKDS
+564 
-573 KACLNL
+573 
-579 PGC
+579 

>member
-1 MPTVLS
+1 MPTVFS

-25 VLKMKNLVTDEQL
+25 VLKMRNLVTDEQL
-38 ETAVKVQRDTLAD
+38 ETAVKVQRDTLAE

-80 YHLDVTSLADDIKGL
+80 YHLDVTSLADDIKDL
-95 VGRKRG
+95 VGKKRG

-394 TAYSD
+394 TAFSD

-465 KAGGGGNV
+465 KANGGGNV

-514 GLAEHLGE
+514 GLAGPGE

-535 LVDAEPLAAP
+535 LVDAEPLGPRQIKGVSEAVISYRLKSIRKVVVSDATRI
-545 DQGSFRS
+545 QR
-552 GDLLP
+552 P
-557 AEKYQES
+557 A
-564 GRFRCDKDS
+564 
-573 KACLNL
+573 
-579 PGC
+579 

>member
-25 VLKMKNLVTDEQL
+25 VLKMRNLVTDEQL
-38 ETAVKVQRDTLAD
+38 ETAVKVQRDTLAE

-80 YHLDVTSLADDIKGL
+80 YHLDVTSLADDIKDL

-369 ANPEVNWLKGHR
+369 ANPEANWLKGHR

-394 TAYSD
+394 TAFSD

-465 KAGGGGNV
+465 KASGGGNV

-514 GLAEHLGE
+514 GLAGPGE
-522 VIISQAVFQTMGV
+522 VIISQAVFQAMGV
-535 LVDAEPLAAP
+535 LVDAEPLGPRQIKGVSEAVISYRLKSIRKAVVS
-545 DQGSFRS
+545 DATRIQR
-552 GDLLP
+552 P
-557 AEKYQES
+557 A
-564 GRFRCDKDS
+564 
-573 KACLNL
+573 
-579 PGC
+579 

>member
-1 MPTVLS
+1 MPTLLA
-7 KMRALFFKST
+7 KIRALFVKST
-17 NDYMVIGQ
+17 NDYMIIGE
-25 VLKMKNLVTDEQL
+25 VLKMRNLVTDEQL
-38 ETAVKVQRDTLAD
+38 ETAVTVQRETLAER
-51 QGQAI
+51 GQAV
-56 SLGMILAEL
+56 SLGMILVEL
-65 GYVSEAE
+65 GYVGEAE
-72 IVRAINAH
+72 IVAAINAH
-80 YHLDVTSLADDIKGL
+80 YHLQVTSLSDDIKDL
-95 VGRKRG
+95 VSKKRG
-101 TFVERLPAPRIPIW
+101 TFVDRLPAPRIPIW

-171 DILQL
+171 NILQL

-186 EGLVYAVI
+186 EGLVYAII

-205 DHDQIGKIL
+205 DHNQIGKVHQ
-214 NKSEPLSTETR
+214 KSPPVSPETR
-225 EGEITYFTTRLPTGR
+225 EGEMTYFTTRLPTGR
-240 QVLNLAHPVRFQ
+240 QVLNLTHPVRFQ

-270 LIRQNKKSVVSLTL
+270 LIRQNKKSVISLTL

-301 SHPIEKLVFAT
+301 SHPIEKLVYAT

-319 YHHKVQLGRNDELG
+319 YRYKVQLGRNDELG

-369 ANPEVNWLKGHR
+369 ANPEGNWLKGHR
-381 NRATT
+381 NQATT

-394 TAYSD
+394 TAFSNA
-399 IREPEAVVEALN
+399 REPEAVVEALN
-411 EYFEIATRTII
+411 EYFEIATRVII
-422 HYGGY
+422 RYGGY

-458 DLQAELK
+458 DLQAELQ
-465 KAGGGGNV
+465 KASGNNV
-473 LLGAVG
+473 LLGVVG
-479 ISIDT
+479 ISVDT

-502 IGDSVNSASRLN
+502 IGDSVNTASRLN
-514 GLAEHLGE
+514 GLAGPGE
-522 VIISQAVFQTMGV
+522 VIISEAVFQKMGA
-535 LVDAEPLAAP
+535 LVDAEPLGPHQIKGVSEAVI
-545 DQGSFRS
+545 SYRLKS
-552 GDLLP
+552 I
-557 AEKYQES
+557 
-564 GRFRCDKDS
+564 R
-573 KACLNL
+573 KAVFSHETRIKR
-579 PGC
+579 PV

>member
-1 MPTVLS
+1 MPRLLA
-7 KMRALFFKST
+7 RIRELFIKST
-17 NDYMVIGQ
+17 NDYMIIGQ
-25 VLKMKNLVTDEQL
+25 VLKMRNLVTDEQL
-38 ETAVKVQRDTLAD
+38 EKAVQVQRDTLAE
-51 QGQAI
+51 QGRAV
-56 SLGMILAEL
+56 SLGIILTEL
-65 GYVSEAE
+65 GYVGESE
-72 IVRAINAH
+72 IVRAINDH
-80 YHLDVTSLADDIKGL
+80 YRLEVTSLADDIKEL
-95 VGRKRG
+95 VGKKRG
-101 TFVERLPAPRIPIW
+101 SFVERLPAPRIPIW
-115 LQFSAVIIAITVLTT
+115 LQFSTVIIAITVVTI
-130 FVLNFFILS
+130 FVLNFFILN
-139 RQKDQLYDQS
+139 RQRDQLYDQS

-205 DHDQIGKIL
+205 DHDQIGKIHQ
-214 NKSEPLSTETR
+214 KPDPTSPETR
-225 EGEITYFTTRLPTGR
+225 EGEMTYFTAVLADDG
-240 QVLNLAHPVRFQ
+240 QVLNLTHPVRFQ

-270 LIRQNKKSVVSLTL
+270 LIRQNKKSIISLTL

-301 SHPIEKLVFAT
+301 SHPIERLVHAT

-333 NLATAFNQMGNELLR
+333 KLATAFNQMGNELLR

-369 ANPEVNWLKGHR
+369 ANPEGGWLKGHR
-381 NRATT
+381 NQATT

-394 TAYSD
+394 TAFSD
-399 IREPEAVVEALN
+399 AREPEAVVEALN
-411 EYFEIATRTII
+411 EYFEIATRII
-422 HYGGY
+422 IRYGGY

-439 FGVPVYRRNHLE
+439 FGVPVYRRNHLQ
-451 RALRAAL
+451 RALAAAL
-458 DLQAELK
+458 DLQVELK
-465 KAGGGGNV
+465 KASGGGNT
-473 LLGAVG
+473 LLNAVG
-479 ISIDT
+479 ISIDS

-502 IGDSVNSASRLN
+502 IGDSVNTASRLN
-514 GLAEHLGE
+514 GLAGPGE
-522 VIISQAVFQTMGV
+522 VIISQAVFQQMGS
-535 LVDAEPLAAP
+535 LVDAEPLGPCQIKGVSDAVVCYRLKGFT
-545 DQGSFRS
+545 QTTGSHATRIKK
-552 GDLLP
+552 P
-557 AEKYQES
+557 V
-564 GRFRCDKDS
+564 
-573 KACLNL
+573 
-579 PGC
+579 